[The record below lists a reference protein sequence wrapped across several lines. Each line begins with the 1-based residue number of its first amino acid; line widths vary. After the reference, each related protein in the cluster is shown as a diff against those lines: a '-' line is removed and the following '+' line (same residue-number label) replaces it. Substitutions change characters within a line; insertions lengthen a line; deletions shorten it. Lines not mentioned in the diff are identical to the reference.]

1 MLQIKVWQP
10 TKLSK
15 FSTSVDFSP
24 GISTVESVGVYRPSE
39 PCEFSQKADSA
50 SKLSCQLG
58 HLATWPLPWKLLFHR
73 QLRGNVLIKLAL
85 PLGFVQFFWG
95 KFSGLHSMQWK
106 IIPFEVFLLFSPPI
120 LLGKLLHGDRLVGR
134 GLLLHLVLEV
144 LLAHDLQVHLRVNKE
159 VTEIG
164 S

>member
-1 MLQIKVWQP
+1 MEIIVPPPAAWKCFNQA
-10 TKLSK
+10 
-15 FSTSVDFSP
+15 
-24 GISTVESVGVYRPSE
+24 
-39 PCEFSQKADSA
+39 CSA
-50 SKLSCQLG
+50 
-58 HLATWPLPWKLLFHR
+58 AWFR
-73 QLRGNVLIKLAL
+73 AV
-85 PLGFVQFFWG
+85 FWG
-95 KFSGLHSMQWK
+95 KFSVWFLVYTQCSEK

>member
-1 MLQIKVWQP
+1 M
-10 TKLSK
+10 
-15 FSTSVDFSP
+15 
-24 GISTVESVGVYRPSE
+24 
-39 PCEFSQKADSA
+39 
-50 SKLSCQLG
+50 
-58 HLATWPLPWKLLFHR
+58 
-73 QLRGNVLIKLAL
+73 
-85 PLGFVQFFWG
+85 
-95 KFSGLHSMQWK
+95 
-106 IIPFEVFLLFSPPI
+106 LFSPPI